1 VRALASVPDRVGE
14 ERATTPPVVLPITSQ
29 GLAVTDRFC
38 WALLGMAM
46 VVAAALIL
54 YLDRGTTFFADEL
67 TFVYETPSLGA
78 GDVLDPHN
86 GHLIATTR
94 LVYKAILETIGA
106 DYVAFRV
113 LALCTVVLSAGLFY
127 VLVKRRIGALPAL
140 APTLVLLFLGSAW
153 QHVVAP
159 IGFTP
164 IFAIAMGLAALLALE
179 HSDRGADL
187 AACALLVVSVAS
199 YTTGVP
205 FLVGA
210 AISVLL
216 RADRRRRLWI
226 FLIPLALYAAWWL
239 WSLSTGTSSG
249 EETRLANVLLIPSWT
264 VESLATV
271 TAALSGL
278 GFSFQDN
285 PLQDAAASRVDS
297 AWGYVLAVLV
307 LVALVLR
314 IRRGNVPAAMWA
326 TLGIVLT
333 WWALGALAFDV
344 PRPPDSV
351 RYVYLG
357 SVGVLLVAAA
367 AAGSVRFSRLGLVAL
382 FGACVISVASNGTL
396 LRDRSAVLRNVSAT
410 ERAEFAMLEL
420 ARPEVDP
427 GFNSG
432 EALGTESPFSLID
445 DPAAAYFEIVDRYG
459 SLALPLDELGSEP
472 EGVRAYADR
481 VLAAAL
487 ALRLETQPPPTQN
500 GCERTRSPDGGQTI
514 ALELPSGG
522 ASLRPKGAREVP
534 VKLGR
539 FASAPAAELGSLSA
553 GEAATLTI
561 PPDASPTPWRAS
573 LTGATAVTVCPLT

>member
-1 VRALASVPDRVGE
+1 MASAPHRLGQ
-14 ERATTPPVVLPITSQ
+14 ERATKPPIVLPITSQ
-29 GLAVTDRFC
+29 GLTVTDRLC
-38 WALLGMAM
+38 WALLGIAM
-46 VVAAALIL
+46 VVAAALVL
-54 YLDRGTTFFADEL
+54 YLNRGTTFFADEL

-78 GDVLDPHN
+78 GDLLDPHN

-113 LALCTVVLSAGLFY
+113 LAMCAVLLSAGLFY
-127 VLVKRRIGALPAL
+127 ALVKRRIGALPAL

-179 HSDRGADL
+179 RGDRRGDL

-199 YTTGVP
+199 YTTGLP

-216 RADRRRRLWI
+216 RADRRRRAWI

-249 EETRLANVLLIPSWT
+249 EETKLANVLLIPSWA

-285 PLQDAAASRVDS
+285 PLQDVPASRVDP
-297 AWGYVLAVLV
+297 AWGYVLAILA
-307 LVALVLR
+307 LLALVLR
-314 IRRGNVPAAMWA
+314 IRRGNVPAAMWVS
-326 TLGIVLT
+326 LGIVLT

-351 RYVYLG
+351 RYVYMG

-367 AAGSVRFSRLGLVAL
+367 AADSVRFSRLGLVAL
-382 FGACVISVASNGTL
+382 FGACAISLAANGTL
-396 LRDRSAVLRNVSAT
+396 LRDRSVVLRSVSAT

-420 ARPEVDP
+420 ARPNVDP
-427 GFNSG
+427 AFESAQ
-432 EALGTESPFSLID
+432 ALGTESPFALVEA
-445 DPAAAYFEIVDRYG
+445 PASTYFGIVDRYG
-459 SLALPLDELGSEP
+459 SLAIPLSELEREP
-472 EGVRAYADR
+472 ESIRAYADR

-487 ALRLETQPPPTQN
+487 ALRLEPMPPPATSD
-500 GCERTRSPDGGQTI
+500 GCTRARNADGGQTI

-522 ASLRPKGAREVP
+522 ASLRQHGAREVP

-539 FASAPAAELGSLSA
+539 FAAGPAVEVGSLSA
-553 GEAATLTI
+553 GDAAALTI
-561 PPDASPTPWRAS
+561 PPDTSPTPWRAS
-573 LTGATAVTVCPLT
+573 FAGATAVTVCPLT

>member
-1 VRALASVPDRVGE
+1 LASAPHRLGQ
-14 ERATTPPVVLPITSQ
+14 ERATKPPIVLPITSQ

-38 WALLGMAM
+38 WGLLGIAM

-54 YLDRGTTFFADEL
+54 YLNRGTTFFADEL
-67 TFVYETPSLGA
+67 TFLYETPALGVR
-78 GDVLDPHN
+78 DVLDPHN

-106 DYVAFRV
+106 EYLAFRV
-113 LALCTVVLSAGLFY
+113 LAVCTVLLSAGLFY
-127 VLVKRRIGALPAL
+127 ALIKRWIGALPAL
-140 APTLVLLFLGSAW
+140 APTLVLLFFGAAW

-164 IFAIAMGLAALLALE
+164 IFAIAAGLGALLALE
-179 HSDRGADL
+179 RGDRRGDI
-187 AACALLVVSVAS
+187 AACALLVVSAAT
-199 YTTGVP
+199 YTTGLP
-205 FLVGA
+205 FIVGA

-216 RADRRRRLWI
+216 RPDRLRRAWI
-226 FLIPLALYAAWWL
+226 FLIPLALYSAWWL
-239 WSLSTGTSSG
+239 WSLSTETSSG
-249 EETRLANVLLIPSWT
+249 EVTKLTNILLIPSWA

-278 GFSFQDN
+278 GFSFEKNDPFQND
-285 PLQDAAASRVDS
+285 AASRVDP
-297 AWGYVLAVLV
+297 AWGYVLAILA

-314 IRRGNVPAAMWA
+314 IRRGNVPAALWA
-326 TLGIVLT
+326 SLGIVLT
-333 WWALGALAFDV
+333 WWALGALSFLETV
-344 PRPPDSV
+344 RTPDSV
-351 RYVYLG
+351 RFVYLG

-367 AAGSVRFSRLGLVAL
+367 AAGWVRFSGLGLVAL
-382 FGACVISVASNGTL
+382 FGACAISLAVNGTL
-396 LRDRSAVLRNVSAT
+396 LRDRSAVLRNVSAM
-410 ERAEFAMLEL
+410 EQAEFAMLEL

-445 DPAAAYFEIVDRYG
+445 DPAAAYFGIVDHYG
-459 SLALPLDELGSEP
+459 SLALPLSDLEFEP
-472 EGVRAYADR
+472 ESIRAYADR
-481 VLAAAL
+481 ALAAAL
-487 ALRLETQPPPTQN
+487 ALRLEPMSPPAATK
-500 GCERTRSPDGGQTI
+500 GCTRVRTADGGQTI

-522 ASLRPKGAREVP
+522 ASLRPEGEREVP

-539 FASAPAAELGSLSA
+539 FAAGPAAEVGSLSA
-553 GEAATLTI
+553 GEAATLTV

>member
-1 VRALASVPDRVGE
+1 MASALHRSGD
-14 ERATTPPVVLPITSQ
+14 ERATVPPIVLPITRR
-29 GLAVTDRFC
+29 GLVVTDRLC
-38 WALLGMAM
+38 WGILGVAM
-46 VVAAALIL
+46 AAAAGLIL
-54 YLDRGTTFFADEL
+54 HLNRGTTFFADEL
-67 TFVYETPSLGA
+67 TFLYQTPTLGA

-113 LALCTVVLSAGLFY
+113 LAVCTVLLSAGLFY
-127 VLVKRRIGALPAL
+127 ALVKRRIGALPAL

-179 HSDRGADL
+179 RGDRRGDL
-187 AACALLVVSVAS
+187 AACGLLVVSVAS
-199 YTTGVP
+199 YTTGLP
-205 FLVGA
+205 FVVGT

-216 RADRRRRLWI
+216 RPDRRQRAWI

-239 WSLSTGTSSG
+239 WSLSTGTSSE
-249 EETRLANVLLIPSWT
+249 EETKLTNVLLIPAWT
-264 VESLATV
+264 AESLATV
-271 TAALSGL
+271 TAALSSL

-285 PLQDAAASRVDS
+285 PFQDAQDAASRVNS
-297 AWGYVLAVLV
+297 AWGYVLAVPLV
-307 LVALVLR
+307 VALVLR
-314 IRRGNVPAAMWA
+314 IRRGNVPAAVWA
-326 TLGIVLT
+326 SLGIVLT
-333 WWALGALAFDV
+333 WWALGALAAAV

-357 SVGVLLVAAA
+357 SVGVLLVATA
-367 AAGSVRFSRLGLVAL
+367 AAGHVRFSRLGLVAL
-382 FGACVISVASNGTL
+382 FGACAISLAANGTL

-427 GFNSG
+427 AFDSG
-432 EALGTESPFSLID
+432 QALGTESPFSLIEA
-445 DPAAAYFEIVDRYG
+445 PAAAYFGIVDRYG
-459 SLALPLDELGSEP
+459 SLALPLTDLEREP

-487 ALRLETQPPPTQN
+487 ALRPEPMPPPTASE
-500 GCERTRSPDGGQTI
+500 GCTRVRNPDGDQTI

-522 ASLRPKGAREVP
+522 ASLRPDGAGAVP
-534 VKLGR
+534 VTLGR
-539 FASAPAAELGSLSA
+539 FAAGPTAEVGSLSA
-553 GEAATLTI
+553 GEASALSI

-573 LTGATAVTVCPLT
+573 LTDVRAVTLCPLT